1 MAQTEKTSLGVKIMM
16 VFTFICV
23 ITGFKNCTDTLSKD
37 SSEEPENKP
46 LDCDTIQSWKSDQDI
61 VNSLQ
66 GTWVMEQEDYYG
78 KRKFQFS
85 GNSGKC
91 WIMEKGSNVWK
102 EQGPIVFE
110 ESTQYKYNTKRN
122 VGTEYILSYKGPIG
136 WFTFDVDCIS
146 GISTPSERYTYGIS
160 LLKTD

>member
-46 LDCDTIQSWKSDQDI
+46 LGCEIIQLWKSDQDI

-66 GTWVMEQEDYYG
+66 GTWVMEHEDYYG
-78 KRKFQFS
+78 KRKFEFS

-91 WIMEKGSNVWK
+91 WIMEKGGNVWK
-102 EQGPIVFE
+102 EQGTIIFE
-110 ESTQYKYNTKRN
+110 ESTRYDHNTKRN
-122 VGTEYILSYKGPIG
+122 VGTEYILSYKAPIG
-136 WFTFDVDCIS
+136 WFSFDVDCIA
-146 GISTPSERYTYGIS
+146 GISVPSERYTYGIS
-160 LLKTD
+160 LLRIE